1 MRKRILCAMLALLM
15 IVTLL
20 PVVVGAASDPTIT
33 FVQQAT
39 AAGASEVKVDVKIT
53 NNPGFVSAT
62 IPVKW
67 DASIMTLTNV
77 TEVTDVVD
85 SGWCSMS
92 MTEYATN
99 GTQGT
104 YYLAWNNDTRTEADG
119 GNFTNDGTLATLTFA
134 LVDKTVDTN
143 TQITSELTADIA
155 NMMNFAMADLRNSG
169 LTAVAGMVNVT
180 AADAGGDTPVEEDGP
195 TLNIAQIEALVGSTI
210 EIGIY
215 ATNNPGFSGMQLDLT
230 IPEQFNIT
238 GVNAGALVAGAT
250 FTPSAIGTDGYYPNN
265 LSIAIGGSAVLS
277 GDGCVAVLTLEVPEG
292 VPVDDYT
299 LGLSLKSCY
308 DGNYAK
314 VTFKTVAGKIS
325 VFDYV
330 KGDASGDGVVDILD
344 VVVLSRYLA
353 GGYTLPGTFNIKAC
367 NISKEAGIDAE
378 DEVDILDVVILSRY
392 LAGGYNISFD

>member
-1 MRKRILCAMLALLM
+1 MRRRILCAMLALLL

-180 AADAGGDTPVEEDGP
+180 AADAGGEPDPEPSDG
-195 TLNIAQIEALVGSTI
+195 AKLVVSSARTKAGKEIVTTI
-210 EIGIY
+210 SLE
-215 ATNNPGFSGMQLDLT
+215 NNPGM
-230 IPEQFNIT
+230 
-238 GVNAGALVAGAT
+238 VNLAFDFQYDETKLEFISIEKNALFGTDMGAT
-250 FTPSAIGTDGYYPNN
+250 TFVNPYKFVFADFTLVDSTANGVLATIKFKVKDDV
-265 LSIAIGGSAVLS
+265 AVGDYNPFTISYSS
-277 GDGCVAVLTLEVPEG
+277 GDIFN
-292 VPVDDYT
+292 VD
-299 LGLSLKSCY
+299 
-308 DGNYAK
+308 N
-314 VTFKTVAGKIS
+314 
-325 VFDYV
+325 
-330 KGDASGDGVVDILD
+330 DILD
-344 VVVLSRYLA
+344 AQIDNGTLSVISYIA
-353 GGYTLPGTFNIKAC
+353 GDADGNETVNMMDAFAIAKYYARWDGYTAETVDLDAADVDGNPGVNMMDAFTIAKYYARWDGYETLPLG
-367 NISKEAGIDAE
+367 E
-378 DEVDILDVVILSRY
+378 
-392 LAGGYNISFD
+392 